1 MKNLRTIYNYFY
13 GLYTLKTIGFFGLTM
28 LTLCTSC
35 EDILEEEPKNVAA
48 ELFYNTAD
56 ELEAGVNAIYQP
68 MRGNRAEFIVV
79 LDAHTDW
86 GYGRGSRANYNSFSG
101 FNSGKINVAGG
112 MWNSFYTSI
121 RNANFIIKNA
131 PLASSVDQ
139 SELAEFVAEAKY
151 LRAMAYFDLVRNW
164 DGVPLRTE
172 LNMEE
177 KDANKSTPSE
187 VYDFILA
194 DAIEAEKNLPEDPK
208 DIGRPTKYAAK
219 MLLADIYLT
228 QGMYPEARDKAD
240 EVIKSNKFSLVP
252 TTSIEDFQFNLY
264 GPELLT
270 SSEEIFSFKFTRQ
283 PGFGNWMLFILN
295 HPSTGL
301 FNFGGAYAHYSDA
314 NNPFYTSW
322 DDDDLRKALWDQ
334 IDFGL
339 GTTTLVSKK
348 YIDNS
353 AADRVGAGNDLPI
366 YRYAEALLIYAE
378 AAARAAS
385 GPTAEAMEALNKV
398 HRRGFGNDPDTPS
411 AVDFDIADYDATSF
425 VDLVLQERAYEFIFE
440 GKRWFDLK
448 RTGTAAQTIL
458 DVKGITIAD
467 KHYLW
472 PIPTAELDFNDLM
485 GQEDQNPGYGL
496 SD

>member
-1 MKNLRTIYNYFY
+1 MKNIRTIYNYFH
-13 GLYTLKTIGFFGLTM
+13 GLYTLKTMGFFGLAM
-28 LTLCTSC
+28 LTLCMSC
-35 EDILEEEPKNVAA
+35 EDLLDEEPKNIAA
-48 ELFYNTAD
+48 ELFYNTAE
-56 ELEAGVNAIYQP
+56 ELETGVNAIYQP
-68 MRGNRAEFIVV
+68 MRSDRASFLVV

-101 FNSGKINVAGG
+101 FNTGKINTAAGQ
-112 MWNSFYTSI
+112 WNRFYASI

-131 PLASSVDQ
+131 PQASSVNQ
-139 SELAEFVAEAKY
+139 SEIDEFVAESKY

-164 DGVPLRTE
+164 GGLPLRTE

-187 VYDFILA
+187 IYDFILA
-194 DAIEAEKNLPEDPK
+194 DLIDAEKNLPEDPK

-219 MLLADIYLT
+219 MFLADVYLT
-228 QGMYPEARDKAD
+228 LGMYAEARDKAD

-252 TTSIEDFQFNLY
+252 VTSIEDFQFNLY

-270 SSEEIFSFKFTRQ
+270 SSEEIFSFKYTRQ
-283 PGFGNWMLFILN
+283 PGFGNFLLFILN
-295 HPSTGL
+295 HPSTEL

-314 NNPFYTSW
+314 VNPFYISW
-322 DDDDLRKALWDQ
+322 NDNDLRKALWDQ

-348 YIDNS
+348 FIEPSSPTRND
-353 AADRVGAGNDLPI
+353 AGNDNPI

-385 GPTAEAMEALNKV
+385 GPTTEAMEALNQV
-398 HRRGFGNDPDTPS
+398 HRRGFGNDPETPS

-425 VDLVLQERAYEFIFE
+425 VDLVLRERAYEFIFE
-440 GKRWFDLK
+440 GKRWYDLK
-448 RTGTAAQTIL
+448 RTGTAAATIL
-458 DVKGITIAD
+458 DVKGITIAE

-485 GQEDQNPGYGL
+485 GPEDQNPGY
-496 SD
+496 